1 MAFLNNSGDIILDA
15 VLTDLGR
22 LRLAQGDG
30 TFKITQFAL
39 GDDEIDYSQYNL
51 TTGSAYQDLD
61 ILQTP
66 ILEAITDNV
75 SSMKSKLVTYS
86 RTDLLYLPVT
96 KLNYSNIGGAGFNT
110 SSLGVYI
117 ALVNPENDFINGG
130 VTNTIYGL
138 QQRGTAQV
146 LAPGNFYSRAS
157 GDRSSRTM
165 TVQQGLD
172 TTQVSFTNPLDTTL
186 TETDYFV
193 YLDNRLGSLVDAK
206 SNPKQPVYVDDDN
219 IATYLI
225 SQKDI
230 DSWIAVPNPDEKGSN
245 PTSPAAIAGPYN
257 RQALRL
263 SIYAS
268 DDLAYSDFLFDK
280 FGNTADTAASAGGS
294 SYGSVYSID
303 TQLRVVGAKTGYSM
317 SIPIRFVKIKTF

>member
-22 LRLAQGDG
+22 FRLAQGDG

-39 GDDEIDYSQYNL
+39 GDDEIDYGQYNL

-86 RTDLLYLPVT
+86 RTDLLYLPIT
-96 KLNYSNIGGAGFNT
+96 KLNLSAVGGAGFNT
-110 SSLGVYI
+110 SSLGTYI
-117 ALVNPENDFINGG
+117 ALVNPENDFVNDSKK
-130 VTNTIYGL
+130 NTIYGL
-138 QQRGTAQV
+138 QAGGKTQV
-146 LAPGNFYSRAS
+146 LAAGNFYARAS
-157 GDRSSRTM
+157 GDRSSKTI

-172 TTQVSFTNPLDTTL
+172 TTQVSFTNPLDTTM

-193 YLDNRLGSLVDAK
+193 YLDNRLGSLVDTD
-206 SNPKQPVYVDDDN
+206 STPKDPVYVDDDN

-225 SQKDI
+225 SQKDAKN
-230 DSWIAVPNPDEKGSN
+230 WATVPNPDEKGSN

-257 RQALRL
+257 RRALRV
-263 SIYAS
+263 SVYAS
-268 DDLAYSDFLFDK
+268 DDLAYSDFLFEK
-280 FGNTADTAASAGGS
+280 FGNTADTAANAGGS
-294 SYGSVYSID
+294 SYTTVYSID

-317 SIPIRFVKIKTF
+317 SIPLRFVKIKTF